1 MGSRKCLFL
10 ALSLTSFLGKRVDYC
25 HRMDLGALEEE
36 VRRFARERDWDQF
49 HSVRNLLLALVG
61 EVGELSELL
70 QWVSETE
77 VSTWLEAGGRER
89 LAEELADVLLY
100 LVRLAD
106 KAGVDLSEAA
116 VRKLKVNG
124 EKYPVELSKGS
135 SQKYDELK

>member
-1 MGSRKCLFL
+1 VWPQKSLFL
-10 ALSLTSFLGKRVDYC
+10 AYSLTSFLAKRFGYC
-25 HRMDLGALEEE
+25 RRMDLRALEEE
-36 VRRFARERDWDQF
+36 VRRFAGERDWDQF

-70 QWVSETE
+70 QWVSDAE

-89 LAEELADVLLY
+89 FAEELADVLLY

-106 KAGVDLSEAA
+106 KTDVDLSDAA

-124 EKYPVELSKGS
+124 EKYPVELSRGS